1 MLGRKEEEEV
11 VEEPGVDSTLVA
23 FVAAEAVFVKHLVPF
38 TNLGCLLESKGR
50 SGASYTTTEKRR
62 RQRPSHQPLR
72 AARAASVPPLPAE
85 TFVLVLRQAQA
96 VVRRDRGGGGLLQF
110 SVKLHTPDIEQVMI
124 PWPRSRLPQDQSHIN
139 SPLKAEDKVS
149 PSSTFC

>member
-1 MLGRKEEEEV
+1 MLGRKEEE

-62 RQRPSHQPLR
+62 RHGGGCKGQATSLCEPRARRRRCQLR
-72 AARAASVPPLPAE
+72 HSFLC
-85 TFVLVLRQAQA
+85 LDKLRQLCDATAA
-96 VVRRDRGGGGLLQF
+96 VASFNFQ
-110 SVKLHTPDIEQVMI
+110 SNYTPLTLNK
-124 PWPRSRLPQDQSHIN
+124 S
-139 SPLKAEDKVS
+139 
-149 PSSTFC
+149 

>member
-1 MLGRKEEEEV
+1 MLGRKEEE

-62 RQRPSHQPLR
+62 RQRPSHQPFR
-72 AARAASVPPLPAE
+72 AAGAAPPLPAE

-96 VVRRDRGGGGLLQF
+96 VVRRDGGGGLLQF

-124 PWPRSRLPQDQSHIN
+124 PWPRSRLPQDQSHIS
-139 SPLKAEDKVS
+139 SPFKAEAKVS
-149 PSSTFC
+149 PSSTFK

>member
-1 MLGRKEEEEV
+1 MLGRKEEEEE

-62 RQRPSHQPLR
+62 RQRPSHQPYASRGR
-72 AARAASVPPLPAE
+72 AAPPLPAE

-96 VVRRDRGGGGLLQF
+96 VVRRDGGVGLLQF

-139 SPLKAEDKVS
+139 SPVKAEAKVS
-149 PSSTFC
+149 PSSTFK

>member
-1 MLGRKEEEEV
+1 MLGRKEEE

-62 RQRPSHQPLR
+62 RRQRPSHQPLR
-72 AARAASVPPLPAE
+72 AARAALPLPAE

-96 VVRRDRGGGGLLQF
+96 VVRRDGGVGLLQF

-139 SPLKAEDKVS
+139 SPLKAEAKFS
-149 PSSTFC
+149 PSSTFK

>member
-1 MLGRKEEEEV
+1 MLGRKEEEEE

-72 AARAASVPPLPAE
+72 AARAAPLPAE

-96 VVRRDRGGGGLLQF
+96 VVRRDGGVGLLQF

-139 SPLKAEDKVS
+139 SPLKAEAKVS
-149 PSSTFC
+149 PSSTFK